1 MGSKLQNHR
10 REFEMAQ
17 LVTIRNKVEEP
28 MLNYL
33 QVANQEYL
41 GHLTKVKSDL
51 QHLLSS
57 FDSLC

>member
-1 MGSKLQNHR
+1 MGAKLQNHR

-33 QVANQEYL
+33 KVANQEYL